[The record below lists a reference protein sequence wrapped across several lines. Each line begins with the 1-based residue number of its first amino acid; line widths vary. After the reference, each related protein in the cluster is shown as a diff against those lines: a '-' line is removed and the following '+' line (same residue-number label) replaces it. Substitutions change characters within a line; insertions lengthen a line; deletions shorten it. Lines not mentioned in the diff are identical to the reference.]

1 MSISSDFHT
10 SNVVVTARVISGV
23 ASHIQ
28 VEETEALHVSRI
40 ALMVRGYL
48 RSECVKELLSQA
60 QDSSLTHSTLQLRA
74 TMSAIR
80 HPCLIM
86 GQCPSNFEGRNT
98 LLFIFLSET
107 AYITSGIG
115 NYAYLGDVIYLG
127 IIEASFG
134 ASSKF
139 YR

>member
-1 MSISSDFHT
+1 
-10 SNVVVTARVISGV
+10 
-23 ASHIQ
+23 
-28 VEETEALHVSRI
+28 
-40 ALMVRGYL
+40 
-48 RSECVKELLSQA
+48 